1 MVLIEICYC
10 KITGKT
16 RDLPK
21 IHHFIPLEPWEAK
34 KIKGKKKRMK
44 SVVEMTSSA
53 TDHGKAQSNRREQIK
68 LVLDMSNEGP
78 MFKMLENMLGSAGS
92 SMVRTA
98 FLLQLQYFQKV
109 SFLLLGSKCFE
120 KITQIWYTWLGR
132 FPVWWSRWFCQNVR

>member
-44 SVVEMTSSA
+44 SVVEMTTA
-53 TDHGKAQSNRREQIK
+53 DHAKAQSARREQIK

-92 SMVRTA
+92 SMVNQ
-98 FLLQLQYFQKV
+98 FLKKRNQTIEIFIFYTV
-109 SFLLLGSKCFE
+109 GSKCFE
-120 KITQIWYTWLGR
+120 KITQIWNTRIGR
-132 FPVWWSRWFCQNVR
+132 VPFWRS